1 MTPAARIL
9 AEEILP
15 AVAKVA
21 KEAITGGLVKRGQ
34 RYNGAGS
41 LTLRRPNQRVL
52 PLRKQYEPLDVQ
64 PHGQMP
70 FAAFARRRRLPYA
83 RLRLPRPGPARTGL
97 KARAHARRRPN
108 NSG

>member
-34 RYNGAGS
+34 RI
-41 LTLRRPNQRVL
+41 VL
-52 PLRKQYEPLDVQ
+52 
-64 PHGQMP
+64 
-70 FAAFARRRRLPYA
+70 
-83 RLRLPRPGPARTGL
+83 
-97 KARAHARRRPN
+97 
-108 NSG
+108 